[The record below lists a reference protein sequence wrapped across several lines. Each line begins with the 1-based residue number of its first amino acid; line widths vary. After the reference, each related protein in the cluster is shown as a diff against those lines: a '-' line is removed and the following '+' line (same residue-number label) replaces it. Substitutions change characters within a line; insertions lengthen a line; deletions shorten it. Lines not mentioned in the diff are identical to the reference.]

1 MLRVQY
7 LEKLKSNNND
17 EFVSQS
23 RTYKENLQRESVSRE
38 IKKDLI
44 RPIEN
49 METKLEAKDRLTG
62 ALSNVRPALIDKAVE

>member
-1 MLRVQY
+1 LLRVQY